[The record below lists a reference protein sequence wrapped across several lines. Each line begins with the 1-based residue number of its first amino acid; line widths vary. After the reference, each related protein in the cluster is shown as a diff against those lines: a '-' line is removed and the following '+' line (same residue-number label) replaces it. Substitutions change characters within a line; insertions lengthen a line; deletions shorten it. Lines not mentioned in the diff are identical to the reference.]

1 VHEFLLKPT
10 SPKALRDRLTS
21 ILLKPRPM
29 LKLGE
34 FYVPQPRRIAAPPA
48 DQADGEY
55 VASDAVSAE

>member
-1 VHEFLLKPT
+1 
-10 SPKALRDRLTS
+10 
-21 ILLKPRPM
+21 M